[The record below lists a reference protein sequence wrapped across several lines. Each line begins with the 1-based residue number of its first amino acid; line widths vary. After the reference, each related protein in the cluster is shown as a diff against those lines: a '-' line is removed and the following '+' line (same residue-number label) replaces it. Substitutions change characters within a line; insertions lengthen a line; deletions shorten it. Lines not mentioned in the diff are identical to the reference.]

1 MNQVRKQVVEV
12 TDLFTLESWDF
23 SASTET
29 TDEAGTTVDAET
41 NDVSLLTIPSL
52 DDLEFS
58 KENNTDEGSS
68 NVHVSVSGMIFAVDA
83 HIFKRL
89 EALPWQLAS
98 KEGNKVAASYRPI
111 PAHNNNCHAFFSLE
125 TSPVLFEMLL
135 NFLMFGTL
143 PDLHL
148 LDLCDVEE
156 LEPLAALLN
165 LDELQH
171 HLEKKIHRG
180 TYRMRRQRNLDSFN
194 EKHKKKEKSSIN
206 GNTINKVATT
216 TTTTTTTTNNYSDKG
231 AISGATIFQKPT
243 GVSFFYFQPKYKCN
257 SNSTGSTT
265 SSTTGSCN
273 SSQEATTALP
283 FPFRRMHAALENRR
297 LTQQTRRKMTH
308 ADHCAM
314 SDQLF

>member
-23 SASTET
+23 TASTET
-29 TDEAGTTVDAET
+29 TDEEAGTTVDEET
-41 NDVSLLTIPSL
+41 NGLSLLTIPSL
-52 DDLEFS
+52 DDFDFS
-58 KENNTDEGSS
+58 KENNTDQGSS
-68 NVHVSVSGMIFAVDA
+68 NVHVSVSGMLFAVDA

-111 PAHNNNCHAFFSLE
+111 HAHNNNCHAFFSLE

-180 TYRMRRQRNLDSFN
+180 TYRMRRLRNLDSFN

-216 TTTTTTTTNNYSDKG
+216 TTTTTTNNYSDKG
-231 AISGATIFQKPT
+231 AISGSTLFQKPT
-243 GVSFFYFQPKYKCN
+243 GVSFSYFQPKYKCS

-265 SSTTGSCN
+265 STTSTS
-273 SSQEATTALP
+273 SSQDATTALP

-297 LTQQTRRKMTH
+297 LTQQTRKKMTH

-314 SDQLF
+314 SDELF